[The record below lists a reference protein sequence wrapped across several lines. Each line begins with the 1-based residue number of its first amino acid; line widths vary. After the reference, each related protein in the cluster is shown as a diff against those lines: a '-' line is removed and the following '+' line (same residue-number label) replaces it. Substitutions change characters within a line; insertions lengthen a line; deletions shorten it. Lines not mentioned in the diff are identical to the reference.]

1 MEAMFSPTQ
10 NHDIIQ
16 WDGCGIDLSS
26 ISTSL
31 FTWLQLEAVKDGIY
45 FVLLDLVE
53 AVKS

>member
-10 NHDIIQ
+10 NHDIVQ
-16 WDGCGIDLSS
+16 WDLSS
-26 ISTSL
+26 TRPSL